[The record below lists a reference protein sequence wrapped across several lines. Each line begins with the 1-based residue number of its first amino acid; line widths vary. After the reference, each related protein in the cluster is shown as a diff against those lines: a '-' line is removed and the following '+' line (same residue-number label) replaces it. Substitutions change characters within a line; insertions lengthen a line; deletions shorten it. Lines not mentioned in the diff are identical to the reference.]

1 MVVGNSVEDDKI
13 YVGKN
18 EVGVQIYSTT
28 KENSTV
34 AVAEDSLLP
43 RKTVSNRLN
52 CKMSRRFTDTNE
64 SAKLEKSVK
73 PERKGVLMFRS

>member
-13 YVGKN
+13 YVRKN

-34 AVAEDSLLP
+34 AEESLLP

>member
-34 AVAEDSLLP
+34 AEESLLP

-52 CKMSRRFTDTNE
+52 CKMSRRFADTNE

>member
-28 KENSTV
+28 KENST
-34 AVAEDSLLP
+34 AEDSLLP

-52 CKMSRRFTDTNE
+52 CKMSRRFADTNE
-64 SAKLEKSVK
+64 STKLEKSVK

>member
-28 KENSTV
+28 KENSTG
-34 AVAEDSLLP
+34 AEESLLP

>member
-34 AVAEDSLLP
+34 AEESLLP